1 MLYDVIIIG
10 GGPAG
15 LTAGIYTSRSKLKT
29 LILDQG
35 MPGGQLILTHEIA
48 NYPGAESLSGYML
61 ASKMLQQAKSFGC
74 EVKSNA
80 KIKDLHLQGSIKKI
94 SLENGDVFE
103 SKSIIIATGGIS
115 REIGASNEKELKG
128 RGVSYCATCDGD
140 FFQDKNIIAV
150 GGGNSALEEAVSL
163 TKYASSVTIVHM
175 LDNFQ
180 TFDYAVKEAKENPKI
195 NFVME
200 SRITK
205 FIGNE
210 RLEAV
215 EIEHIPTG
223 EKREQK
229 IDGVFVFIGYV
240 PNTKFLEGKVALN
253 ERGEIKVT
261 RDLETNIEGVF
272 AAGDSIE
279 KKYRQVTIATGE
291 GTIAALSAAEFVHRN

>member
-180 TFDYAVKEAKENPKI
+180 AFDYAVKEAKENPKI